1 MIKRKTY
8 IEVKERSAALIDKA
22 GLGFTAEEKNKIDVA
37 DFGLSDI
44 YKEGVQILTFFD
56 TDRIA
61 GKLLILLSDQTE
73 PEHWHPAIENNPGK
87 QEIIRALWRE
97 LRFYIPGVNNMR
109 FGFIPEG
116 QESNFTVR
124 HEIIMKPGDQLVL
137 EPGTKHWFQA
147 GPEGALLYS
156 FSTTVCDIKDGFTD
170 PKIVRTTVIEED

>member
-8 IEVKERSAALIDKA
+8 IEVKKRSAALIDKA
-22 GLGFTAEEKNKIDVA
+22 GLSFTAEEKNKIDVA

-73 PEHWHPAIENNPGK
+73 PEHWHPAIGNNPGK
-87 QEIIRALWRE
+87 QEIIRALWGE
-97 LRFYIPGVNNMR
+97 LRFYIPGVNNMK

-156 FSTTVCDIKDGFTD
+156 FSTTVCDIKDCFTD